1 MKSTQDIVLSN
12 EAIGGEIIPAGDA
25 FPGVIR
31 AAPSED
37 SLAQAL
43 RYRWVTLLLVTLVTG
58 AAGVAGI
65 WFLVEPEYEV
75 AAQIHVRAVVPP
87 IMTGDADTDITR
99 NYVTY
104 IGTQRGIIYSPDLI
118 AVALESPEVANAPPL
133 AMPGDPVRNVMSML
147 RVERAGNTEL
157 LRLSLIGQQP
167 DTLSVILNSIVKTY
181 MKRQEDERRAADEL
195 ALSSLRSEQAA
206 LEARLKVKGEQLRQL
221 AQESGLP
228 GPYENTNP
236 FTSAVVTYQGM
247 LTDARKVRAVAE
259 GKLRAIKTELEKD
272 GAEQVS
278 LPGFGDYAARDPLLL
293 SLKDQLR
300 SLELSSL
307 TDKNFGRGP
316 GHPEVASRP
325 QLQAA
330 LRDQIGVREKELREL
345 FLLTEVQRLESEVR
359 DAGITEK
366 VVEAEL
372 EKALSERS
380 SMARQEFVLED
391 VRHEREQL
399 EAALTAVRSQI
410 WRVSVEQNRQP
421 RLTLKSPARAPSE
434 PNIDRRPKY
443 AAAAVFGCF
452 LLGCAVAFLRHR
464 MDTSFRNPT
473 QVSERLGMRVLGAVQ
488 QIAKS
493 NGAAQSFDQAMRE
506 PVRGISTALLAA
518 SGSSTTHSRLITSP
532 SPGSGKSSMAIN
544 LARSLAATG
553 RSVLLIDADNHRR
566 GVSRQLDMADL
577 AGLRELL
584 DGTGIES
591 ELVRNG
597 ENTRLKILPAGKPF
611 ERFGELLANREA
623 QARMRQMFARFDEV
637 IVDSPPVLANSHA
650 TLLAT
655 LVDEVVLV
663 LRAGQSC
670 REEAEAAQRQL
681 ATVGST
687 IVGAILNG
695 VDPRRVPYGYGY
707 GYGFESEYQDTQ
719 T

>member
-1 MKSTQDIVLSN
+1 MKSTQEIVLRDGSV
-12 EAIGGEIIPAGDA
+12 GGDIIPAVDGL
-25 FPGVIR
+25 PPSVG
-31 AAPSED
+31 AAPAED

-43 RYRWVTLLLVTLVTG
+43 RYRWVTLLLVTLITG
-58 AAGVAGI
+58 ASAVAGV
-65 WFLVEPEYEV
+65 WFLIEPEYEV
-75 AAQIHVRAVVPP
+75 SAQIHVRAVVPP
-87 IMTGDADTDITR
+87 IMTGDAETDISR

-118 AVALESPEVANAPPL
+118 AVALESPEVAAAPPL
-133 AMPGDPVRNVMSML
+133 ALPGDPVRNVMSML
-147 RVERAGNTEL
+147 RVDRFGNTEL

-167 DTLSVILNSIVKTY
+167 DTLAVILNSIVKTY
-181 MKRQEDERRAADEL
+181 MRRQEDERRAADEL
-195 ALSSLRSEQAA
+195 ALSSLRTEQMA
-206 LEARLKVKGEQLRQL
+206 LEARLKVMGEQLRQL

-247 LTDARKVRAVAE
+247 LTDARKIRAVAE
-259 GKLRAIKTELEKD
+259 GKLRAIQAELEKQ
-272 GAEQVS
+272 GAEHVS

-293 SLKDQLR
+293 SLKDQVR

-316 GHPEVASRP
+316 GHPEVSSRP
-325 QLQAA
+325 QLQTA
-330 LRDQIGVREKELREL
+330 LREQIKVREKELREL
-345 FLLTEVQRLESEVR
+345 FLMTEVQRLESEVR

-372 EKALSERS
+372 KKALSERS

-399 EAALTAVRSQI
+399 ETALAAVRSQI

-421 RLTLKSPARAPSE
+421 RLTLKSPARAPNE

-443 AAAAVFGCF
+443 AAAAMFGCF
-452 LLGCAVAFLRHR
+452 LLGCTVAFLRHR
-464 MDTSFRNPT
+464 MDTSFRSSI

-488 QIAKS
+488 QIPKT
-493 NGAAQSFDQAMRE
+493 NGAAHSMDQAMRE

-518 SGSSTTHSRLITSP
+518 SETKQTHSRLITSP

-566 GVSRQLDMADL
+566 GVSRKLDMADM

-584 DGTGIES
+584 EGTGSES
-591 ELVRNG
+591 DLIRNG
-597 ENTRLKILPAGKPF
+597 ENPRLKILPAGKPF

-623 QARMRQMFARFDEV
+623 QERMRHLFTRFDEV

-655 LVDEVVLV
+655 LVDDVVLV
-663 LRAGQSC
+663 LRAGQSS
-670 REEAEAAQRQL
+670 REEAEAAKRQL

-707 GYGFESEYQDTQ
+707 GYGYESEYQDTQ